1 MKKTITFLAI
11 LISLAISFSCKD
23 KKPATNKDE
32 IPVSDVPVSVQTAFK
47 DKYITATEAIWED
60 AHENDIQTY
69 KVKFMLDD
77 KKMKAEFDV
86 NGVLIKQKEDE

>member
-1 MKKTITFLAI
+1 MKKTITFLA
-11 LISLAISFSCKD
+11 LLLSLVTFSSCKD
-23 KKPATNKDE
+23 KKSEINKNE
-32 IPVSDVPVSVQTAFK
+32 IPVSNVPASVQTAFK

-77 KKMKAEFDV
+77 KKMKAEFDA
-86 NGVLIKQKEDE
+86 NGVLIKQKADK